1 MFELGFLACLW
12 PNVSGTCITS
22 FMIEYLKPIY
32 FIWNLDTGNAQL

>member
-12 PNVSGTCITS
+12 PNVSSTCITS

-32 FIWNLDTGNAQL
+32 LYGIWIGAMQL